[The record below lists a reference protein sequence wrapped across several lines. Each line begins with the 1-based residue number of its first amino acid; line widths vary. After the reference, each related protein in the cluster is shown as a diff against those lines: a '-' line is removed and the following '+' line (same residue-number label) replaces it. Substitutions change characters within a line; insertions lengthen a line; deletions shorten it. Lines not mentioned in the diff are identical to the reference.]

1 MPWSGLSAQ
10 FSHPNTTDIV
20 VGSCKS
26 YGVEHTGTS
35 LLGDWQVT
43 VVDGDKPS
51 IIFYNHA
58 TGQED
63 CHLLEAANHGFTVI
77 DPDVVWD
84 TVQARSL
91 DINISKSGIYFAHI
105 IDLNGKR
112 NIKKLVI
119 NP

>member
-1 MPWSGLSAQ
+1 MKNYPIFRNVRLTHTHTQFKFLCLMMVAVLLPWSGLSAQ

-51 IIFYNHA
+51 IIFYNHE

-77 DPDVVWD
+77 DPDVVW
-84 TVQARSL
+84 
-91 DINISKSGIYFAHI
+91 NY
-105 IDLNGKR
+105 
-112 NIKKLVI
+112 
-119 NP
+119 